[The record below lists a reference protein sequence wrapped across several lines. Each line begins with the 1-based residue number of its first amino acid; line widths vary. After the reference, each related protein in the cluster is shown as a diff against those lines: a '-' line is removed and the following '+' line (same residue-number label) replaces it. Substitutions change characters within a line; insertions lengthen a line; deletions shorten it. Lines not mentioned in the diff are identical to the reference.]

1 MCSQLDEKV
10 VLVTLTQEQLR
21 DLNDAAARTG
31 AAEAYRYILQ
41 ERADRNVLMETRKV
55 AMTKELLS
63 SYRSMKEISGQEQ
76 ELTDAEKV
84 ECRWKFLNDLM
95 DDHEERSEAVIR
107 DTEKRIQENTYA
119 LGVIEQAV
127 SMYRTECE
135 KNRMQEGARGL
146 RALEM
151 IYMIDGDYDVK
162 KVAEVENVSEKTIYK
177 NIKTAC
183 KGLSYYIF
191 GL

>member
-1 MCSQLDEKV
+1 MCSRLDEKV
-10 VLVTLTQEQLR
+10 VLVTLTQEQLK
-21 DLNDAAARTG
+21 DLNEAAARTG

-41 ERADRNVLMETRKV
+41 ERESRNVLMETRKV

-63 SYRSMKEISGQEQ
+63 SYKSMKEMSGQEQ

-84 ECRWKFLNDLM
+84 ECRWKFLKDLM

-135 KNRMQEGARGL
+135 KNRMQEGSRGL

-151 IYMIDGDYDVK
+151 IYMTNGDHDVK

-177 NIKTAC
+177 DMKIAC

>member
-1 MCSQLDEKV
+1 MCGQLDERV
-10 VLVTLTQEQLR
+10 VLVTLTQEQLK
-21 DLNDAAARTG
+21 DLNEAAARIG

-41 ERADRNVLMETRKV
+41 ERGERNALIETRKV

-63 SYRSMKEISGQEQ
+63 TYKSMKEMSRQEQ
-76 ELTDAEKV
+76 ELTDTEKV
-84 ECRWKFLNDLM
+84 ECRWKFLKDLM
-95 DDHEERSEAVIR
+95 GNREERSEAVVR
-107 DTEKRIQENTYA
+107 DTEKRIQENAYA
-119 LGVIEQAV
+119 LWVIGQAV

-135 KNRMQEGARGL
+135 KNGMQEGARGL

-151 IYMIDGDYDVK
+151 IYLIDGDYDVK